1 MTNTPPA
8 PEGLSSNQT
17 ICLALLIG
25 FSFGTV
31 GLLALALMVWLS
43 HQRVG
48 VDRSAKHGIST
59 RNTSRLGGL
68 GIALFLGIVWAS
80 SSFEQVGLW
89 SDFRL
94 VVALREPP
102 VWVWPVLCVGLIGLV
117 DDLGLK
123 SNLGLG
129 SR

>member
-68 GIALFLGIVWAS
+68 GIALFWVLFGQVPLS
-80 SSFEQVGLW
+80 SKWGYGV
-89 SDFRL
+89 
-94 VVALREPP
+94 
-102 VWVWPVLCVGLIGLV
+102 I
-117 DDLGLK
+117 
-123 SNLGLG
+123 LG
-129 SR
+129 SSWH